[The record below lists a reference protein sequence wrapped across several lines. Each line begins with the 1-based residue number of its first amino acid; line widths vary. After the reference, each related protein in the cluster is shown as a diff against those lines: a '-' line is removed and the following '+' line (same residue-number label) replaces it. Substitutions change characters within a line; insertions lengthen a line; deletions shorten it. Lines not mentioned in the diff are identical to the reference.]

1 MRPSGRF
8 WRFTTFALLII
19 VVLFGTGVGLAAVME
34 IYVNPTPEK
43 VARGMTLRQVSVGVS
58 VWALHSASATLAPGR
73 EGGNNKTTYLR
84 S

>member
-1 MRPSGRF
+1 
-8 WRFTTFALLII
+8 
-19 VVLFGTGVGLAAVME
+19 ME

-58 VWALHSASATLAPGR
+58 VRALHSASATLAPGR
-73 EGGNNKTTYLR
+73 GGGGGNNKTTYSR